1 MGIFVPVEVER
12 YEELLNCEARVEVAV
27 SLLANDKYIS
37 VENALRILGATEEAD
52 KLKAS
57 KNEKSKELSFEELL
71 EE

>member
-1 MGIFVPVEVER
+1 MGEVTITTER

-37 VENALRILGATEEAD
+37 VENTLRILGAEAEAD
-52 KLKAS
+52 ELKAYE
-57 KNEKSKELSFEELL
+57 NEKSKELSFEELL

>member
-1 MGIFVPVEVER
+1 MGEVTITTER

-37 VENALRILGATEEAD
+37 VENTLRILGAETEAD
-52 KLKAS
+52 ELKAYE
-57 KNEKSKELSFEELL
+57 NEKSKELSFEELL